1 MISGLSS
8 ASMINAQSSHLTYQ
22 SRTLIS
28 GVFCLL
34 IALISC
40 KNDPKEINAL
50 VSAGTAQEDKAFDV
64 TILQSENGKLKVR
77 LFAKEFVRND
87 KAKPP
92 YIDMRKWLKAEVYND
107 SLMVES
113 VLTARYARYYEKQ
126 GNILIRDSIVVV
138 NKRGERLETE
148 ELVWN
153 QNAKKVFTEKFVKII
168 TPTQV
173 MYGDGLEAN
182 EDFTWYRILNPK
194 GVVQVNKNEVPQ

>member
-1 MISGLSS
+1 
-8 ASMINAQSSHLTYQ
+8 MINAQSSHLTYQ